1 MAMLLTPAVDGV
13 AKTMAASAPP
23 MTVACLRYLA
33 AGLVA
38 VAVAACAGRRVSVP
52 RRDFGR
58 QIVRTALLMGAMTAL
73 IAALGLVPMARAA
86 GGFLVAPVVSGLL
99 GILVWGEAATAPRL
113 AGGAVSFVGA
123 ALLLRPEGGVEP
135 GTLYA
140 LLGGVLLGTY
150 LAAERAARDGT
161 DALST
166 LAVQSLLGAALL
178 APFALAH
185 GLPAPTPGLLA
196 GALVLGL
203 VSAACHGLTVLA
215 YRRADAAVLAP
226 FLYFNLLAAT
236 AAGWLWFGETPSSF
250 TLAGL
255 AGIVAGGL
263 LALLPAG
270 SALSFRRAIG

>member
-1 MAMLLTPAVDGV
+1 
-13 AKTMAASAPP
+13 

-38 VAVAACAGRRVSVP
+38 LAVAAAPGAGSSCRAP
-52 RRDFGR
+52 DFGR
-58 QIVRTALLMGAMTAL
+58 QLVRTALLMGAMTAL

-150 LAAERAARDGT
+150 LAAQRARPRRHRRALDPRRPVPPRRGPPRALRAGARPSRPDAGPARRRPRPRPRLGGLPRPDRPRLPPGRCGRPRALPLLQPARRDGRGLAVVRRDPVDLHPRGPRRHRRRSACWRCCPPDRPFPSAARSDKRR
-161 DALST
+161 
-166 LAVQSLLGAALL
+166 
-178 APFALAH
+178 APVLH
-185 GLPAPTPGLLA
+185 PWRKA
-196 GALVLGL
+196 GA
-203 VSAACHGLTVLA
+203 
-215 YRRADAAVLAP
+215 
-226 FLYFNLLAAT
+226 
-236 AAGWLWFGETPSSF
+236 
-250 TLAGL
+250 
-255 AGIVAGGL
+255 
-263 LALLPAG
+263 
-270 SALSFRRAIG
+270 